1 MRDDVIR
8 KFRRQAPTILL
19 IISLRCLL
27 LKLHSCLRRG
37 HDETRLLAPN
47 SSTLAVSFRTIL
59 QLDAVRQPAQCASF
73 TGIQSRRHRSSKQA
87 RLYGGTVGVSSRG
100 DLVGKDDFRAQATQA
115 FENIKTVL
123 AAAGTTPDRIVRL
136 NYYVVGLDDDKLK
149 VLREVRDRYVNTKQ
163 PPASTLVGVVR
174 LARPEFQ
181 IEIEAVATMP

>member
-1 MRDDVIR
+1 MM
-8 KFRRQAPTILL
+8 KHG
-19 IISLRCLL
+19 CLL
-27 LKLHSCLRRG
+27 PIV
-37 HDETRLLAPN
+37 LLSLSAFGQSS
-47 SSTLAVSFRTIL
+47 SSTQYINPPNVPHSPGYSHAVI
-59 QLDAVRQPAQCASF
+59 VPAN
-73 TGIQSRRHRSSKQA
+73 
-87 RLYGGTVGVSSRG
+87 RLVFMAGQVGVSSRG